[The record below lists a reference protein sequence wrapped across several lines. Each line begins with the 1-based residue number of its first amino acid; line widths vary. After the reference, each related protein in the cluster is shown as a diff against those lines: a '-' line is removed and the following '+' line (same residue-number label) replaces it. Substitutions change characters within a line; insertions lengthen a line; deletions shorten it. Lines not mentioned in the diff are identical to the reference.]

1 MDEDSATNAE
11 QLSQNKGRDQQEN
24 SALDKFDTE
33 SSEDGYG
40 DDFELEE
47 GMEQSDTSIDVAKIT
62 EAKELNSEQSE
73 VINSSCDSKDQV
85 ENGKIPVSTEA
96 ITTPNDLQAQENV
109 DNFISDANTS
119 SSKPGN
125 SIQAESTIRKK
136 LQKNDLAQDEEE
148 EEEEEDEEDTFN
160 EGLLPVPRHI
170 GKDVERKPLQEPK
183 SVDQIRRG
191 SVMMALP
198 SNFGKDTPLSK
209 VRFPCVGARVWCVTH
224 RCALLDGTGTSRYIY
239 NS

>member
-1 MDEDSATNAE
+1 MDEDERT
-11 QLSQNKGRDQQEN
+11 LSLSLNQQEN

-33 SSEDGYG
+33 IAKMAMEMI
-40 DDFELEE
+40 LNEE

-62 EAKELNSEQSE
+62 EAKEFNYEQSE

-125 SIQAESTIRKK
+125 SIQAESTIRQN

-160 EGLLPVPRHI
+160 EGLLPVPRA
-170 GKDVERKPLQEPK
+170 KMERKPLQEPK
-183 SVDQIRRG
+183 SVDQIQ
-191 SVMMALP
+191 MMALP
-198 SNFGKDTPLSK
+198 SNFALSK
-209 VRFPCVGARVWCVTH
+209 GDIGSILPGRGTTMYCQTRKFLNAKVLPLDDYDDFKIRCVS
-224 RCALLDGTGTSRYIY
+224 TS
-239 NS
+239 SC